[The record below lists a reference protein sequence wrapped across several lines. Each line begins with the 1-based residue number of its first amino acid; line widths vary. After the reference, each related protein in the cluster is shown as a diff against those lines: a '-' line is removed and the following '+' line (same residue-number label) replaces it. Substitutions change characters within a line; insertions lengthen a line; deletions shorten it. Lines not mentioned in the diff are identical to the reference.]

1 MLTSRSEYRLIL
13 RQDNA
18 DERLTPLGKEVG
30 LIDETRYNNFL
41 KKQEDIKKE
50 NSQIPFITEVGI
62 KIHKKDCDCS
72 DTQDMVYTS
81 ANNELKIKQKMDNKR
96 KVLNDVFGIDNIPR
110 LSFYNHIIEQKKEK
124 IKMEKLNKIKSMNN
138 VKISTR
144 KKMNIL
150 INNEMKKLDDF
161 EAKLLSKSKISKK

>member
-1 MLTSRSEYRLIL
+1 
-13 RQDNA
+13 
-18 DERLTPLGKEVG
+18 
-30 LIDETRYNNFL
+30 
-41 KKQEDIKKE
+41 
-50 NSQIPFITEVGI
+50 
-62 KIHKKDCDCS
+62 
-72 DTQDMVYTS
+72 MVYIS

-96 KVLNDVFGIDNIPR
+96 KVLNDLFGIDNIPR